1 MLSKLRDDILRLLK
15 EDEEFRYAVIGLLG
29 LHRLEEAITKLTE
42 VIVKMESRLDSLEN
56 IIARQEERLT
66 KLEYT
71 VSRLAEIQAIQEE
84 RLTKLMEAISKLVDI
99 TAKLE
104 YRITIVEDKLTKVE
118 NTLAGVENRLTTVEA
133 SMGTLGRRV
142 GKDLEKMI
150 LKIYKEQLIQLGINP
165 EKAKRFRYID
175 KEGKYGRKGKEY
187 EFDIVISDEHTDVL
201 EVKTRTKKEDVEWF
215 LDNVE
220 SIKSLFDKPLRR
232 KVIVTVHIDD
242 DALIKANE
250 LGIDVIYG
258 NIIKE

>member
-1 MLSKLRDDILRLLK
+1 
-15 EDEEFRYAVIGLLG
+15 
-29 LHRLEEAITKLTE
+29 
-42 VIVKMESRLDSLEN
+42 
-56 IIARQEERLT
+56 
-66 KLEYT
+66 
-71 VSRLAEIQAIQEE
+71 
-84 RLTKLMEAISKLVDI
+84 MEAISKLVDI

-104 YRITIVEDKLTKVE
+104 YRTTIVEDKLTKVE
-118 NTLAGVENRLTTVEA
+118 NTLTGVENRLTTVEA